1 MKKEGN
7 YLFEKIQLQLYRRAV
22 NELLDRH
29 DTMEN
34 RVLKHSNY
42 FQNVMRELENYTNFM
57 GLQVKMDKELILFG
71 RFRIYQKEIDT
82 PRKLIVEMIDFI
94 FYGVSAKVGRAE
106 IVLRGGKEHEIL
118 TEVSRDYISK
128 YVSGEQKKFTVA
140 VKTAMYYKIK
150 YSFENKE
157 YFASL
162 LWQFLYYAFGL
173 DFYMVESN
181 EDWLRLV
188 KDLLEGV
195 ESGKSMAYIREDMQ
209 MLFDQWQLE
218 RIRHGQQVKFPPLT
232 LKNFRHADALGLRGY
247 TAIQSRVLNMD
258 SGLDTVQI
266 RNEMTAK
273 YIELKIDRLME
284 KLCRTVELAE
294 KLFHIRM
301 PKEFKEYRLRS
312 GEMQVNWKV
321 EFLSDL
327 CNENADRIAIS
338 EDELK
343 ELFSYM
349 ATLVIGSRIRSKNC
363 NKRKGAFEDYTQR
376 VFCLRSVWYEE
387 IYGPCRTRGDKG
399 NKALF
404 DQQNAELW
412 ESKGMKNLRHWVKQ
426 TLEYLVY
433 SEWTDENWNHA

>member
-1 MKKEGN
+1 
-7 YLFEKIQLQLYRRAV
+7 
-22 NELLDRH
+22 
-29 DTMEN
+29 
-34 RVLKHSNY
+34 
-42 FQNVMRELENYTNFM
+42 
-57 GLQVKMDKELILFG
+57 
-71 RFRIYQKEIDT
+71 
-82 PRKLIVEMIDFI
+82 
-94 FYGVSAKVGRAE
+94 
-106 IVLRGGKEHEIL
+106 
-118 TEVSRDYISK
+118 
-128 YVSGEQKKFTVA
+128 
-140 VKTAMYYKIK
+140 
-150 YSFENKE
+150 
-157 YFASL
+157 
-162 LWQFLYYAFGL
+162 
-173 DFYMVESN
+173 
-181 EDWLRLV
+181 
-188 KDLLEGV
+188 
-195 ESGKSMAYIREDMQ
+195 
-209 MLFDQWQLE
+209 
-218 RIRHGQQVKFPPLT
+218 
-232 LKNFRHADALGLRGY
+232 
-247 TAIQSRVLNMD
+247 MD

-273 YIELKIDRLME
+273 YIELKNDRLME

-363 NKRKGAFEDYTQR
+363 NKRKGAFEDYAQR
-376 VFCLRSVWYEE
+376 VFCLRSVRYEE